1 MNRSLLKVF
10 GKSTLSI
17 LALLLAVVLVGQLVL
32 AGIQYYT
39 VGESGNDVFATDCE
53 YVDVLQYTK
62 SFIPESIQNAVKQQ
76 GYTLEVVEEV
86 PLGKLGAWFYGFDEG
101 MDGVCSPL
109 TKKITVKAV
118 GEDGPV
124 KNNQFAVVFIHEYG
138 HAVSYT
144 YGHLSET
151 KEFKAA
157 YKEALTKN
165 TPMFGDYA
173 LQSSSEYFAAS
184 FMAYIVAR
192 DQLRINYPET
202 AKFFDEFFTNAN
214 EINPR
219 VGIFTYVARSYDYMF
234 EKVTPAVPWMALV
247 CVLFGLFMVLKQYKL
262 DKLNLTPPVSTTER

>member
-1 MNRSLLKVF
+1 MKKRLLKVF
-10 GKSTLSI
+10 GMGTASFAVFLIVVTLIGQLGLASI
-17 LALLLAVVLVGQLVL
+17 QYFTVGQ
-32 AGIQYYT
+32 
-39 VGESGNDVFATDCE
+39 SGNDLLNTQCD
-53 YVDVLQYTK
+53 YINVLQYTK
-62 SFIPESIQNAVKQQ
+62 SFVPEAIQNAVKQQ
-76 GYTLEVVEEV
+76 GYTLEIVNDVRGSM
-86 PLGKLGAWFYGFDEG
+86 LGKAD
-101 MDGVCSPL
+101 PL
-109 TKKITVKAV
+109 TKKIEVEAIGK
-118 GEDGPV
+118 DGPI
-124 KNNQFAVVFIHEYG
+124 KNNEFAIIFIHEYG

-173 LQSSSEYFAAS
+173 LQSSSEYFAES

-202 AKFFDEFFTNAN
+202 AKFFNEFFTNAN

-247 CVLFGLFMVLKQYKL
+247 CVLFGLYETRKRYKL
-262 DKLNLTPPVSTTER
+262 EFTNLDSSVSNTEAGESSLS